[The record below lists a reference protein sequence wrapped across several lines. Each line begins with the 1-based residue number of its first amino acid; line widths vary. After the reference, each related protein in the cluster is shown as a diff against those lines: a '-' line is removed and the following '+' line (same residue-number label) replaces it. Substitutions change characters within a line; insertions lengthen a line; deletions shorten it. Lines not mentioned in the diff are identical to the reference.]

1 MEGDIVHMHSPSTL
15 LVMIMLKSEKN
26 ELSRLIGEGYSFTIQ
41 VPKPKKWYCFVR
53 KATMVSREF
62 IIHEPTLAI
71 LDRIAR
77 ESIDIILDEE
87 ALKNSDT
94 DTIQE
99 AKTIVLKHAKRCARI
114 LAIAVLGE
122 DMYKR
127 GMLSYK
133 EDKKRIEQLAALF
146 EHHIT
151 PSKLL
156 ELFGAI
162 IAMMNLGDFIY
173 SIRLIQ
179 TQRTAM
185 PHRVEET
192 ELED

>member
-1 MEGDIVHMHSPSTL
+1 
-15 LVMIMLKSEKN
+15 MISLEKN
-26 ELSRLIGEGYSFTIQ
+26 ELSRLVDEGYSFMIQ
-41 VPKPKKWYCFVR
+41 VPSRPKWYGLKTRSILEPR
-53 KATMVSREF
+53 KFT
-62 IIHEPTLAI
+62 IHEPTLAI

-87 ALKNSDT
+87 ALKNSGA

-99 AKTIVLKHAKRCARI
+99 AKAMALKHAKRCARI

-122 DMYKR
+122 GIYKQKILNN
-127 GMLSYK
+127 GGVSYR
-133 EDKKRIEQLAALF
+133 EDRVRIERLATLF
-146 EHHIT
+146 EHYIK
-151 PSKLL
+151 PSKLV

-162 IAMMNLGDFIY
+162 IATMNLGDFIY

-185 PHRVEET
+185 PHRIEEG
-192 ELED
+192 LED

>member
-1 MEGDIVHMHSPSTL
+1 MCGGGCCSYAFPLSTL

-53 KATMVSREF
+53 KATIVSREF
-62 IIHEPTLAI
+62 IIHEPTLAV

-77 ESIDIILDEE
+77 ESIEITIDEE
-87 ALKNSDT
+87 ALRDT

-133 EDKKRIEQLAALF
+133 EDKKRIDQLAALF

-162 IAMMNLGDFIY
+162 IAMMNFGDFIY

-192 ELED
+192 ELGD